1 MTSLKRWT
9 AKSVKNIYKKSEV
22 KKYKKTSMAGPMDPA
37 VQYLISEPQ
46 IPTVSIRRST
56 LNKVIHYLKVYIKF
70 I

>member
-1 MTSLKRWT
+1 
-9 AKSVKNIYKKSEV
+9 
-22 KKYKKTSMAGPMDPA
+22 MDPA

-56 LNKVIHYLKVYIKF
+56 LKKVIHYLKVYITF